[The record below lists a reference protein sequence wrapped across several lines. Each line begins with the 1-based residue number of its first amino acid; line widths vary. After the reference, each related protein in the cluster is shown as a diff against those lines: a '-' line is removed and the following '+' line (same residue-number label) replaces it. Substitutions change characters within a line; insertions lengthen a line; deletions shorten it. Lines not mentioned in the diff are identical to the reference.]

1 MARVALLIGTEHYG
15 KEFKQLEATPRNVH
29 GLAEVLEHPEM
40 GQFESVEVLIDPD
53 HSRMGETIET
63 WLSERDK
70 DDFVL
75 LYISGHGVKDVKR
88 KLYFAASKTVKN
100 KQGELVTSTA
110 VSARNVHDWLQ
121 ASKAKRQIVIL
132 DCCFSGAFGDL
143 LAQDDGA
150 VDVEGALGAEGRVVL
165 TSSSSMQ
172 YSFQQREG
180 SLSVYTHH
188 LIEGITSGAA
198 DDDDDGK
205 ISTDELHGY
214 VKRKVQDESPGMTPQ
229 MIVTKDAGYRLR
241 IANALLGDPKVQYRK
256 EVEKIVEEDG
266 GEICIDFSRPFLEEL
281 RQKLG
286 ISLEIATEIEDAVL
300 EPILQYQ
307 SKLKRYKNVV
317 NNAVF
322 KGKFP
327 FGDRES
333 KRLIQLQRTLGLSD
347 EDTTNIIQS
356 AVANVVVELIPT
368 PEVVISATPKV
379 LVPKT
384 ATHNPSPAPKPPTK
398 PARPQPPAQLP
409 LDAIPLDSE
418 KGVGYRKLRG
428 LLKEGKW
435 KEADEETLQV
445 MLKAAN
451 RVSDRYLDTAS
462 LKNFPCKDLRTIDQ
476 LWVTASDGHFGF
488 SVQKKIWEDCGSPTS
503 SDKNWDRF
511 CVKVGWQ
518 NDQATSYVSYSGLS
532 FNLSLSPRG
541 ELPVVGGLVGGWF
554 WEVWGEELMKNWNL
568 YSFLAQRL
576 GNCSTKQF

>member
-15 KEFKQLEATPRNVH
+15 KEFKQLEATPRNVR
-29 GLAEVLEHPEM
+29 GLAEVLEHSEM

-75 LYISGHGVKDVKR
+75 LYIAGHGVKDVKR

-198 DDDDDGK
+198 DEDDDGK
-205 ISTDELHGY
+205 ISTDELHCY

-266 GEICIDFSRPFLEEL
+266 GEICIYFSRPVLEEL
-281 RQKLG
+281 QQKLN
-286 ISLEIATEIEDAVL
+286 INPEVATEIENAVL
-300 EPILQYQ
+300 EPIQQYR
-307 SKLKRYKNVV
+307 SKLKQLKDIIERAIQQSKY
-317 NNAVF
+317 
-322 KGKFP
+322 P
-327 FGDRES
+327 FGKREL
-333 KRLIQLQRTLGLSD
+333 KRLTQLQTTWGLSV
-347 EDTTNIIQS
+347 ED
-356 AVANVVVELIPT
+356 VAETIRTSVAHMNVPEIK
-368 PEVVISATPKV
+368 PEVRSTPKPEPPPIRLPVSKLPTIAKPAATPQ
-379 LVPKT
+379 PT
-384 ATHNPSPAPKPPTK
+384 AQH
-398 PARPQPPAQLP
+398 P
-409 LDAIPLDSE
+409 LDTIALDSE
-418 KGVGYRKLRG
+418 KGVDYRKLRD
-428 LLKEGKW
+428 LLKAGQW
-435 KEADEETLQV
+435 KEADLETLKV

-451 RVSDRYLDTAS
+451 QVSEGWLDPNS
-462 LKNFPCKDLRTIDQ
+462 LQTFPCKDLKTIDK
-476 LWVTASDGHFGF
+476 LWVMASDDHFGF
-488 SVQKKIWEDCGSPTS
+488 SVQKKIWEECGSPAIP
-503 SDKNWDRF
+503 DKNWNQF
-511 CVKVGWQ
+511 SVKVGWK
-518 NDQATSYVSYSGLS
+518 NKQATAYGYSELN
-532 FNLSLSPRG
+532 FNPSLSPK
-541 ELPVVGGLVGGWF
+541 GGLPLF
-554 WEVWGEELMKNWNL
+554 YLWGRATRELVDF
-568 YSFLAQRL
+568 SFLLQRIS
-576 GNCSTKQF
+576 NCITKQF

>member
-15 KEFKQLEATPRNVH
+15 KEFKQLEATPRNVR
-29 GLAEVLEHPEM
+29 GLAEVLEHSEM

-100 KQGELVTSTA
+100 RQGELVTSTA

-180 SLSVYTHH
+180 ALSVYTHH
-188 LIEGITSGAA
+188 LIEGITSGVA
-198 DDDDDGK
+198 DEDDDGK
-205 ISTDELHGY
+205 ISTDELHQY
-214 VKRKVQDESPGMTPQ
+214 LSRKVQEESSGMTPQ
-229 MIVTKDAGYRLR
+229 IIVTKDAGYRLR
-241 IANALLGDPKVQYRK
+241 IANVLLGDPNVQYRK
-256 EVEKIVEEDG
+256 DVEKIVEEDD
-266 GEICIDFSRPFLEEL
+266 GEICVTFSRPFLDEIQ
-281 RQKLG
+281 QKLG
-286 ISLEIATEIEDAVL
+286 ISPEAATKIEDAVL
-300 EPILQYQ
+300 EPIRQYR
-307 SKLKRYKNVV
+307 SKLKRYRNIVD
-317 NNAVF
+317 NAVL

-333 KRLIQLQRTLGLSD
+333 KRLIQLQRTLGISD
-347 EDTTNIIQS
+347 EDTTNIIQN
-356 AVANVVVELIPT
+356 AIVNVVAEPIPIQ
-368 PEVVISATPKV
+368 EVV
-379 LVPKT
+379 
-384 ATHNPSPAPKPPTK
+384 APKPAT
-398 PARPQPPAQLP
+398 PQPPAQLL
-409 LDAIPLDSE
+409 LDTIPLDSE
-418 KGVGYRKLRG
+418 KGVDYRKLRD
-428 LLKEGKW
+428 LLKAGQW
-435 KEADEETLQV
+435 KEADQETFQALR
-445 MLKAAN
+445 KSAN
-451 RVSDRYLDTAS
+451 QLTGAYLDPDS
-462 LKNFPCKDLRTIDQ
+462 LKNFSCTDLRTIDQ

-488 SVQKKIWEDCGSPTS
+488 SVQKQIWEDCSSSTN

-511 CVKVGWQ
+511 CVKVGWKNQ
-518 NDQATSYVSYSGLS
+518 QATTCVSYSDLK
-532 FNLSLSPRG
+532 FNPSLSPKG
-541 ELPVVGGLVGGWF
+541 ELPKKGRGAKTYEF
-554 WEVWGEELMKNWNL
+554 FFSRAKACEL
-568 YSFLAQRL
+568 
-576 GNCSTKQF
+576 